1 MSLVYAKDPGLW
13 KAHLALPGALEKY
26 LESDQRVEWATY
38 LTEAVSLRPETEA
51 FMEYGIDVMI
61 RITEIIKKTP
71 PTNLEG
77 YQR

>member
-13 KAHLALPGALEKY
+13 KVHLAPPGALEKY

-38 LTEAVSLRPETEA
+38 LTEAVSNSLETEA
-51 FMEYGIDVMI
+51 FRKYDIDVMV
-61 RITEIIKKTP
+61 RITEIIKKTY